1 MKRYLLDTNV
11 LLHLNN
17 SYMGW
22 ESIARKIADAESG
35 TILLS
40 AATVFEIARMEER
53 GKFKKKVVRACVE
66 MLSIF
71 PIEPITPE
79 IASISGTI
87 HGWFMNNG
95 IVVSDCDAMNCG
107 IAIAKKYILVTD
119 DTKLHQAPSL
129 IAENWVRS
137 GY

>member
-22 ESIARKIADAESG
+22 ESIARKIAEAESG

-87 HGWFMNNG
+87 HGWFMNTTATQF
-95 IVVSDCDAMNCG
+95 V
-107 IAIAKKYILVTD
+107 AKYN
-119 DTKLHQAPSL
+119 L
-129 IAENWVRS
+129 ICKKRIKQLNNFQRNQR
-137 GY
+137 GRT